1 MIRSYSELVS
11 LSTFEERLK
20 YLQMHAKVG
29 EDTFGHRRYLNQ
41 NFYRTPEWKRKKRE
55 IIIRDNGCDLGLD
68 GYDIYGRIYIHHI
81 DPIIVDDLTNYNL
94 DKLLNS
100 ENLICC
106 KFETHQSIH
115 YGIEVLGPTGFI
127 ERKPGDTTL
136 W

>member
-11 LSTFEERLK
+11 LQTFDERLK

-29 EDTFGHRRYLNQ
+29 EDTFGHLRYLNQ
-41 NFYRTPEWKRKKRE
+41 KFYRTPEWKRRKRE

-81 DPIIVDDLTNYNL
+81 NPIIVDDLTNYNL
-94 DKLLNS
+94 DKLLS
-100 ENLICC
+100 PENLICC
-106 KFETHQSIH
+106 RFETHQSIH
-115 YGIEVLGPTGFI
+115 YGIEVLEPTGFI